1 VLVDFLKANLY
12 VFAWKPSYMKG
23 VLREVAEHKLNIKPG
38 SKPVKQHLRRF
49 NDEKCKA
56 ISEEIKKLLSAGFI
70 REVFHPKWLS
80 NPGLV
85 KKKNKKWRMCVDY
98 TGLNKACPKDPFPLP
113 RIDQVVDSTTGC
125 EALCFL
131 DAYSGYYQIDMCIAN
146 QLATS
151 FITLFGA
158 YCYKKM
164 PFGLKNVGSTF
175 QRCMRRVFREL
186 IGCIIE
192 AYVDDIVV
200 KSRKTEDLVPNLT
213 EVFQKLRQHG
223 VKINPE
229 KCIFEVPMGMLLG
242 FAVSERGIEVNPEKI
257 SAIMDM
263 GAIKN

>member
-1 VLVDFLKANLY
+1 
-12 VFAWKPSYMKG
+12 
-23 VLREVAEHKLNIKPG
+23 
-38 SKPVKQHLRRF
+38 
-49 NDEKCKA
+49 
-56 ISEEIKKLLSAGFI
+56 
-70 REVFHPKWLS
+70 
-80 NPGLV
+80 
-85 KKKNKKWRMCVDY
+85 
-98 TGLNKACPKDPFPLP
+98 
-113 RIDQVVDSTTGC
+113 
-125 EALCFL
+125 
-131 DAYSGYYQIDMCIAN
+131 
-146 QLATS
+146 
-151 FITLFGA
+151 
-158 YCYKKM
+158 M